1 MANPRTPVA
10 KAKVSGADVK
20 NPGRHKERADP
31 KVALLGNAPGHL
43 PPSATRAWAMFKNEL
58 PWLAA
63 SDGALLEIAARV
75 RGELMDG
82 EDVGV
87 TKLSMYQSVL
97 SKLGASPVDRS
108 RVTIGDEEQDD
119 PESRYFN

>member
-1 MANPRTPVA
+1 MANARTPVA
-10 KAKVSGADVK
+10 KARVSGADVK
-20 NPGRHKERADP
+20 NPGRHKDRSDP
-31 KVALLGNAPGHL
+31 KVALLGQAPGHL
-43 PPSATRAWAMFKNEL
+43 GKSAKIAWALFKNEL

-108 RVTIGDEEQDD
+108 RVTIGDEEEDD